1 MTGVILDETAAHPGE
16 PVLHAIV
23 IGVSDYGFLPPPEAP
38 ATPGSFGLKKL
49 TAAARSAVDVAV
61 WLQAKKDQLAVPV
74 ASIRLCVAPAVADQ
88 VAPGP
93 PVPVPAG
100 AAGATRLDV
109 VAALKEWRKLLKPD
123 DVALF
128 YFAGHGVQRDRSDM
142 VLLCADFADP
152 DDGPLSRSFDLT
164 HVWDGLGRNTTTA
177 TIART
182 QLYFVDACRERPTA
196 FNNFEA
202 MSVPDVWGVPQL
214 QGKDDRRAPIFYAT
228 TPGALAY
235 ADPGVSTLF
244 SRTLLA
250 CLDNEA
256 ATLDDETGDWQ
267 ITSKS
272 LERALGNRFRALA
285 GVATEQEC
293 DSDHAIA
300 DFVIARLAAPPICEL
315 RFQIDPDSAVAST
328 GIQITDLTTKQ
339 NTIVAPPLQT
349 HPYEHELPGGY
360 YEFSAAP
367 APPLKPVAGKPRLVE
382 PSRAPGAIKLKVV
395 P

>member
-1 MTGVILDETAAHPGE
+1 MTATGVILDETAAHAGRPM
-16 PVLHAIV
+16 LHAIV
-23 IGVSDYGFLPPPEAP
+23 IGVSDYGFLPPPGGP
-38 ATPGSFGLKKL
+38 ATPGTFGLQKL
-49 TAAARSAVDVAV
+49 TAAARSAVDVAQ
-61 WLQAKKDQLAVPV
+61 WLRGKQGQLVVPIG
-74 ASIRLCVAPAVADQ
+74 SIRLCVAPAVADQ
-88 VAPGP
+88 VGQGP
-93 PVPVPAG
+93 PAG
-100 AAGATRLDV
+100 AAGATRLEV
-109 VAALKEWRKLLKPD
+109 VAALREWRAALQPD

-152 DDGPLSRSFDLT
+152 NDGPLSRSFDLT
-164 HVWDGLGRNTTTA
+164 HVWDGLGRNTTSA

-182 QLYFVDACRERPTA
+182 QLYFVDACRERPSA
-196 FNNFEA
+196 FNKFED

-235 ADPGVSTLF
+235 ANPGVATLF
-244 SRTLLA
+244 SQTLLA

-256 ATLDDETGDWQ
+256 ATLDDDTGDWQ

-272 LERALGNRFRALA
+272 LERALGHRFRALA
-285 GVATEQEC
+285 GTATEQEC

-300 DFVIARLAAPPICEL
+300 DFVISKLAAPPRCAL

-328 GIQITDLTTKQ
+328 GIQIHDLTTKQ
-339 NTIVAPPLQT
+339 QVVVAAPLQQ
-349 HPYEHELPGGY
+349 HPYEHTLPGGY

-367 APPLKPVAGKPRLVE
+367 APPSKPVAGKPRLVE